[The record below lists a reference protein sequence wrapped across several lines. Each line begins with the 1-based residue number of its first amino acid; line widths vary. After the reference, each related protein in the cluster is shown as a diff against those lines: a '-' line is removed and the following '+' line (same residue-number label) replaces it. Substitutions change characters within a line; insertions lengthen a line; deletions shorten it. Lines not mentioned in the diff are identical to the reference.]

1 MFGVNVRDIIKGHI
15 NEFTNREQE
24 LSESRMKI
32 CRKCPLYTETSL
44 GPICNSKKCYNP
56 ETNELRSYPGD
67 GFICG
72 CQCRLKA
79 KTALINAKC
88 VLNKW

>member
-1 MFGVNVRDIIKGHI
+1 
-15 NEFTNREQE
+15 
-24 LSESRMKI
+24 MKI

-72 CQCRLKA
+72 C
-79 KTALINAKC
+79 
-88 VLNKW
+88 